1 MSGHSVYRERLRV
14 TLKKTPTSKDDDRS
28 RNVMDLPKFVKNFF
42 NSELQQSLGV
52 KIQSHNLSTSVE
64 VNCIYCLSIL
74 EVMVLSD
81 VHSKTEAEGP
91 RLVCSE

>member
-28 RNVMDLPKFVKNFF
+28 RNVMDLPKFVTKLF
-42 NSELQQSLGV
+42 NSLNYIQQSLVV

-64 VNCIYCLSIL
+64 LNCIYCI
-74 EVMVLSD
+74 VIGGDGVI
-81 VHSKTEAEGP
+81 
-91 RLVCSE
+91 